1 MPNKPD
7 LRLIIVSGL
16 SGSGKSIAL
25 NTLEDEGFYCVDNL
39 PLSLLPDFTKRMLE
53 QNINIYPAI
62 AVGVD
67 ARSGPKDLH
76 NFENIIAEVKELPI
90 QVEIIFLKAELDT
103 LFKRFSETRRKH
115 PLTKRGIPLFEAIE
129 IENSLLAPIAHD
141 ADLTLDTTK
150 TNIHQFRSIIKERLL
165 EQQTSSGLSLLFQS
179 FGFKHGSPT
188 DSDFVFDVRCLPN
201 PHWET
206 DLRPL
211 TGQDPGV
218 IEFLQSYEI
227 VDRMFQ
233 QIADFIENWIPE
245 FEAQNRYY
253 LTVSIG
259 CTGGQHRSVYLSE
272 TLTSYFKGRL
282 KNVSLR
288 HRELE

>member
-1 MPNKPD
+1 MDNKSN

-39 PLSLLPDFTKRMLE
+39 PLSLLPDFTRRMLD
-53 QNINIYPAI
+53 QGMNIYPCI
-62 AVGVD
+62 AVGID

-76 NFENIIAEVKELPI
+76 NFENIIAEVKKLPI
-90 QVEIIFLKAELDT
+90 QIDIVFLKAELNT

-141 ADLTLDTTK
+141 ADLTLDTTQ

-165 EQQTSSGLSLLFQS
+165 EQQNSSGLSLLFQS

-201 PHWET
+201 PHWEP

-233 QIADFIENWIPE
+233 QIADFIDNWIPE

-253 LTVSIG
+253 PTVSIG
-259 CTGGQHRSVYLSE
+259 CTGGQHRSVYLAEILSKH
-272 TLTSYFKGRL
+272 FKEKRE
-282 KNVSLR
+282 NISLR